1 MKSIVF
7 WLSLCISFCA
17 NAQNNTIDS
26 LKLISNEQQD
36 LSLINT
42 LNLISWEYRNS
53 NIDSALFYARK
64 SFEYSN
70 KIKSSE
76 GIASSYNSLANCFD
90 AIGTLDSAQF
100 YHQKSLTIK
109 LQFQNEVGAAD
120 SYNNLGIVYDLK
132 GDFSRS
138 LENYFNALEIYEKS
152 EVGFEKVPMVLVNIG
167 VVYKKQNEF
176 SKTLDYYKK
185 ALEIYEANNF
195 DFGAAVVKGNI
206 GSVLLNLEDYE
217 NAIKYAEEA
226 MKLYKKLDYHR
237 YVPYMINNVAI
248 AYDSL
253 KLYTAAQQN
262 YGKAIELFK
271 QDDNLYELA
280 FAGIGLGRSYAQT
293 NQRNLARK
301 QLNRALE
308 ISDQKGFKEIAIKA
322 YYQMSLL
329 EASEG
334 NYKQAF
340 KYQQKY
346 GIGKDSLFNKNKTQT
361 IFELET
367 RYESEKKEKEIAQQ
381 KELLLQNE
389 LEIKNKNIFAILL
402 SSVLLVTGVILFGVY
417 RRQQHKRIEHE
428 NQLTLKE
435 AQTQNKLQDQRLRIS
450 RDLHDNIGSQLT
462 FIISSIDNLKFLT
475 KKSNENLKSK
485 LTEINTFA
493 ESTIW
498 QLRDTIW
505 AMNKNEISIENIQS
519 RILSFIDKAK
529 SATKGIQFHLKSDI
543 KSDFQF
549 SSMEGIN
556 IFRIVQEAINNSI
569 KHANATEISVL
580 MTDTSDEVKLTIM
593 DNGDGFD
600 QASIESG
607 NGLENM
613 HNRSYEVNGKI
624 SIESAPHKG
633 TSTTILIT
641 KNRTNVV

>member
-7 WLSLCISFCA
+7 WLSLCISFYA
-17 NAQNNTIDS
+17 NAQNNAIDS
-26 LKLISNEQQD
+26 LKLISNQQRN

-64 SFEYSN
+64 SFDISRE
-70 KIKSSE
+70 IKNPE

-90 AIGTLDSAQF
+90 AIGALDSAQF

-109 LQFQNEVGAAD
+109 LQTHNEVGAAD

-138 LENYFNALEIYEKS
+138 LENYFNALEIYENN

-176 SKTLDYYKK
+176 GKTLDYYKK
-185 ALEIYEANNF
+185 ALKIYEANKF
-195 DFGAAVVKGNI
+195 DFGAVVIKGNI

-226 MKLYKKLDYHR
+226 MELYDKMGYHR
-237 YVPYMINNVAI
+237 YVPYMINNIAI
-248 AYDSL
+248 ANDSL
-253 KLYTAAQQN
+253 KLYDLAQQN
-262 YGKAIELFK
+262 YIKAIELFEK
-271 QDDNLYELA
+271 DENLYEFA
-280 FAGIGLGRSYAQT
+280 FASIGLGRNYAIT
-293 NQRNLARK
+293 NENNLART
-301 QLNRALE
+301 QFNRALE
-308 ISDQKGFKEIAIKA
+308 ISDQRGFKEIAIKA
-322 YYQMSLL
+322 YNQLSLL

-334 NYKQAF
+334 NYKKAF

-346 GIGKDSLFNKNKTQT
+346 GIGKDSLFNENKTQT

-367 RYESEKKEKEIAQQ
+367 RYETEKKEKEIAQQ
-381 KELLLQNE
+381 KELLLQNK
-389 LEIKNKNIFAILL
+389 LEIKTKNIFAILL
-402 SSVLLVTGVILFGVY
+402 SSGLLITSIILFGLY

-475 KKSNENLKSK
+475 KKSNDNLRSK

-493 ESTIW
+493 ETTIW

-505 AMNKNEISIENIQS
+505 AMNKNEISIENIQG

-529 SATKGIQFHLKSDI
+529 SATKGIQFHLKSDV
-543 KSDFQF
+543 KSEIQF
-549 SSMEGIN
+549 SSIEGIN

-580 MTDTSDEVKLTIM
+580 MTDTSEEVQLIII

-613 HNRSYEVNGKI
+613 QNRIYEINGKI
-624 SIESAPHKG
+624 SIESTLHKG
-633 TSTTILIT
+633 TSITIISQ